1 MNFDFSDDQKLLQ
14 EQARKFLTDKC
25 SRKLVRSVLD
35 NNKNQYSKELWQEVV
50 NMGWTAT
57 AIPEEYGGLGL
68 GMLELC
74 VIAEELGRS
83 LAPIPFSS
91 SIYIFA
97 EFLKA
102 YGSEDQKKQY
112 LPKIASGELIGSFA
126 FPETKGTPRTNNIN
140 SKVENDKLSGKKL
153 PVNDGQVA
161 DVLIV
166 AANSDNNQNHNSL
179 SLYIVETN
187 QAGVE
192 EKLLDT
198 LDPTRPSSQIEF
210 SNVACSVLGEKGEG
224 WSMIQNILNR
234 AAVLFAFEQVGGAQV
249 ALDEA
254 KKYSIERYA
263 FGKPIGSF
271 QALKHKMADMYV
283 KNELAKSNA
292 YYGAWALSTDSME
305 LPVAA
310 AGARVSATEAFHYAS
325 KENIQ
330 IHGGVGFTWE
340 YDCHLFYRR
349 SKLLSLNLGSI
360 RKWKEN
366 LISNLEKRNI
376 TQVYYGF

>member
-376 TQVYYGF
+376 TKVYYGF

>member
-1 MNFDFSDDQKLLQ
+1 MNFDFSDDQKLLKD
-14 EQARKFLTDKC
+14 QARKFLTDKC
-25 SRKLVRSVLD
+25 SRQVVRSVLD
-35 NNKNQYSKELWQEVV
+35 NSENQYSKDLWQEVV

-102 YGSEDQKKQY
+102 YGSEEQKQQY
-112 LPKIASGELIGSFA
+112 LPKIASGDLIGSFA
-126 FPETKGTPRTNNIN
+126 FPETKGTPRINNIN
-140 SKVENDKLSGKKL
+140 SKVENNKLSGKKL

-161 DVLIV
+161 DILIV

-187 QAGVE
+187 QNGVSK
-192 EKLLDT
+192 KLLDT
-198 LDPTRPSSQIEF
+198 LDPTRPSSEVNFKDADCI
-210 SNVACSVLGEKGEG
+210 SLGDKGEG
-224 WSMIQNILNR
+224 WTMIQNILNR
-234 AAVLFAFEQVGGAQV
+234 AAILFAFEQVGGAQV

-376 TQVYYGF
+376 T

>member
-1 MNFDFSDDQKLLQ
+1 MNFDFSDDQKLLK

-35 NNKNQYSKELWQEVV
+35 NNKNQYSKELWHEVV

-91 SIYIFA
+91 SIYVFA
-97 EFLKA
+97 EFLKV

-140 SKVENDKLSGKKL
+140 SKVEKDKLSGKKL
-153 PVNDGQVA
+153 PVNDGQIA

-166 AANSDNNQNHNSL
+166 AANSDNNQSHNSL

-187 QAGVE
+187 QDGVK

-376 TQVYYGF
+376 T

>member
-1 MNFDFSDDQKLLQ
+1 MNFDFSDDQKLLKD
-14 EQARKFLTDKC
+14 QARKFLSDKC
-25 SRKLVRSVLD
+25 TRKVVRTVLD
-35 NNKNQYSKELWQEVV
+35 NTDSQYSKELWQEIVA
-50 NMGWTAT
+50 MGWTAT

-102 YGSEDQKKQY
+102 YGSEEQKQKY
-112 LPKIASGELIGSFA
+112 LPKIASGEMIGSFA
-126 FPETKGTPRTNNIN
+126 FPETKGTPRASNIKA
-140 SKVENDKLSGKKL
+140 KVENNKLSGSKL
-153 PVNDGQVA
+153 PVNDGMVA

-166 AANSDNNQNHNSL
+166 SANSDSNQNHNSL

-187 QAGVE
+187 QDGVE
-192 EKLLDT
+192 SKLLET
-198 LDPTRPSSQIEF
+198 LDPTRPSSQTVFHNAE
-210 SNVACSVLGEKGEG
+210 CDQLGDIGEG
-224 WSMIQNILNR
+224 WSMIENILNR
-234 AAVLFAFEQVGGAQV
+234 AAVLFAFEQVGGAQTS
-249 ALDEA
+249 LDEA
-254 KKYSIERYA
+254 KKYSVERYA

-271 QALKHKMADMYV
+271 QALKHRMADMYV

-292 YYGAWALSTDSME
+292 YYGAWALSSDSVE

-310 AGARVSATEAFHYAS
+310 AGARVSASEAFHFAS
-325 KENIQ
+325 KENLQ

-349 SKLLSLNLGSI
+349 SKMLSLNIGSI

-376 TQVYYGF
+376 S

>member
-1 MNFDFSDDQKLLQ
+1 
-14 EQARKFLTDKC
+14 
-25 SRKLVRSVLD
+25 
-35 NNKNQYSKELWQEVV
+35 
-50 NMGWTAT
+50 
-57 AIPEEYGGLGL
+57 
-68 GMLELC
+68 
-74 VIAEELGRS
+74 
-83 LAPIPFSS
+83 
-91 SIYIFA
+91 
-97 EFLKA
+97 
-102 YGSEDQKKQY
+102 
-112 LPKIASGELIGSFA
+112 
-126 FPETKGTPRTNNIN
+126 
-140 SKVENDKLSGKKL
+140 
-153 PVNDGQVA
+153 
-161 DVLIV
+161 
-166 AANSDNNQNHNSL
+166 
-179 SLYIVETN
+179 
-187 QAGVE
+187 
-192 EKLLDT
+192 
-198 LDPTRPSSQIEF
+198 
-210 SNVACSVLGEKGEG
+210 
-224 WSMIQNILNR
+224 MIQNILNR

-376 TQVYYGF
+376 T

>member
-1 MNFDFSDDQKLLQ
+1 MNFDFSDDQKLLKD
-14 EQARKFLTDKC
+14 QARKFLTDKC
-25 SRKLVRSVLD
+25 SRQVVRSVLD
-35 NNKNQYSKELWQEVV
+35 NSENQYSKELWQEVV

-102 YGSEDQKKQY
+102 YGSEEQKQQY

-126 FPETKGTPRTNNIN
+126 FPETKGTPRINNIN
-140 SKVENDKLSGKKL
+140 SKVENNKLSGKKL

-161 DVLIV
+161 DILIV

-187 QAGVE
+187 QDGVSK
-192 EKLLDT
+192 KLLDT
-198 LDPTRPSSQIEF
+198 LDPTRPSSEVNFKDADCI
-210 SNVACSVLGEKGEG
+210 SLGEKGEG
-224 WSMIQNILNR
+224 WTMIQNILNR
-234 AAVLFAFEQVGGAQV
+234 AAILFAFEQVGGAQV

-376 TQVYYGF
+376 T

>member
-198 LDPTRPSSQIEF
+198 LDPPRPSSQIEF

-376 TQVYYGF
+376 T

>member
-1 MNFDFSDDQKLLQ
+1 MNFDFSDDQKILKD
-14 EQARKFLTDKC
+14 QARKFLTDKC
-25 SRKLVRSVLD
+25 SRQVVRSVLD
-35 NNKNQYSKELWQEVV
+35 NSENQYSEELWQEVV

-102 YGSEDQKKQY
+102 YGSEEQKQQY

-126 FPETKGTPRTNNIN
+126 FPETKGTPRINNIN
-140 SKVENDKLSGKKL
+140 SKVENNKLSGKKL

-161 DVLIV
+161 DILIV

-187 QAGVE
+187 QDGVSK
-192 EKLLDT
+192 KLLDT
-198 LDPTRPSSQIEF
+198 LDPTRPSSEVNF
-210 SNVACSVLGEKGEG
+210 KDADCMSLGEKGEG
-224 WSMIQNILNR
+224 WTMIQNILNR
-234 AAVLFAFEQVGGAQV
+234 AAILFAFEQVGGAQV

-376 TQVYYGF
+376 T

>member
-1 MNFDFSDDQKLLQ
+1 MNFDFSDDQKLLK

-35 NNKNQYSKELWQEVV
+35 NNNNQYSKELWHEVV

-91 SIYIFA
+91 SIYVFA
-97 EFLKA
+97 EFLKV

-140 SKVENDKLSGKKL
+140 SKVEKDKLSGKKL
-153 PVNDGQVA
+153 PVNDGQIA
-161 DVLIV
+161 DLLIV
-166 AANSDNNQNHNSL
+166 AANSDNNQSHNSL

-187 QAGVE
+187 QDGVK

-210 SNVACSVLGEKGEG
+210 SNVTCSVLGEKGEG

-376 TQVYYGF
+376 T

>member
-1 MNFDFSDDQKLLQ
+1 MNFDFSDDQKLLKD
-14 EQARKFLTDKC
+14 QARKFLTDKC
-25 SRKLVRSVLD
+25 SRQVVRSVLD
-35 NNKNQYSKELWQEVV
+35 NSENQYSKELWQEVV

-102 YGSEDQKKQY
+102 YGSEEQKQQY

-126 FPETKGTPRTNNIN
+126 FPETKGTPRINNIN
-140 SKVENDKLSGKKL
+140 SKVENNKLSGKKL

-161 DVLIV
+161 DILIV

-187 QAGVE
+187 QNGVSK
-192 EKLLDT
+192 KLLDT
-198 LDPTRPSSQIEF
+198 LDPTRPSSEVNFKDADCI
-210 SNVACSVLGEKGEG
+210 SLGYKGEG
-224 WSMIQNILNR
+224 WTMIQNILNR
-234 AAVLFAFEQVGGAQV
+234 AAILFAFEQVGGAQV

-376 TQVYYGF
+376 T

>member
-126 FPETKGTPRTNNIN
+126 FAETKGTPRTNNIN

-376 TQVYYGF
+376 T

>member
-166 AANSDNNQNHNSL
+166 AANSDNNQDHNSL

-210 SNVACSVLGEKGEG
+210 SNVTCGVLGEKGEG
-224 WSMIQNILNR
+224 WSMIQDILNR

-376 TQVYYGF
+376 T

>member
-35 NNKNQYSKELWQEVV
+35 NNDNQYSKELWQQVV
-50 NMGWTAT
+50 DMGWTAT

-102 YGSEDQKKQY
+102 YGSDEQKKKY
-112 LPKIASGELIGSFA
+112 LPKIASGEFIGSFA
-126 FPETKGTPRTNNIN
+126 FPETKGSPRANNLN
-140 SKVENDKLSGKKL
+140 SKVENNKLSGKKL
-153 PVNDGQVA
+153 PVSDGQVA

-187 QAGVE
+187 QDGVK

-198 LDPTRPSSQIEF
+198 LDPTRPSSEIEF
-210 SNVACSVLGEKGEG
+210 NDASCNSLGGKGEG
-224 WSMIQNILNR
+224 WSMIENILNR

-310 AGARVSATEAFHYAS
+310 AGARVSATDAFHYAS

-376 TQVYYGF
+376 T

>member
-1 MNFDFSDDQKLLQ
+1 MNFDFSDDQKLLKD
-14 EQARKFLTDKC
+14 QARKFLTDKC
-25 SRKLVRSVLD
+25 SRQVVRSVLD
-35 NNKNQYSKELWQEVV
+35 NSENQYSKELWQEVV

-102 YGSEDQKKQY
+102 YGSEEQKQQY
-112 LPKIASGELIGSFA
+112 LPKIASGELIGTFA
-126 FPETKGTPRTNNIN
+126 FPETKGTPRINNIN
-140 SKVENDKLSGKKL
+140 SKVENNKLSGKKL

-161 DVLIV
+161 DILIV

-187 QAGVE
+187 QDGVSK
-192 EKLLDT
+192 KLLDT
-198 LDPTRPSSQIEF
+198 LDPTRPSSEVNFKDADCI
-210 SNVACSVLGEKGEG
+210 SLGDKGEG
-224 WSMIQNILNR
+224 WTMIQNILNR
-234 AAVLFAFEQVGGAQV
+234 AAILFAFEQVGGAQV

-376 TQVYYGF
+376 T

>member
-57 AIPEEYGGLGL
+57 AIPEEYDGLGL

-376 TQVYYGF
+376 T

>member
-1 MNFDFSDDQKLLQ
+1 
-14 EQARKFLTDKC
+14 
-25 SRKLVRSVLD
+25 
-35 NNKNQYSKELWQEVV
+35 
-50 NMGWTAT
+50 
-57 AIPEEYGGLGL
+57 
-68 GMLELC
+68 
-74 VIAEELGRS
+74 
-83 LAPIPFSS
+83 
-91 SIYIFA
+91 
-97 EFLKA
+97 
-102 YGSEDQKKQY
+102 
-112 LPKIASGELIGSFA
+112 
-126 FPETKGTPRTNNIN
+126 
-140 SKVENDKLSGKKL
+140 
-153 PVNDGQVA
+153 
-161 DVLIV
+161 
-166 AANSDNNQNHNSL
+166 
-179 SLYIVETN
+179 
-187 QAGVE
+187 
-192 EKLLDT
+192 
-198 LDPTRPSSQIEF
+198 
-210 SNVACSVLGEKGEG
+210 
-224 WSMIQNILNR
+224 MIQNILNR
-234 AAVLFAFEQVGGAQV
+234 AAILFAFEQVGGAQV

-254 KKYSIERYA
+254 KQYSIERYA

-376 TQVYYGF
+376 T

>member
-153 PVNDGQVA
+153 PINDGQVA

-376 TQVYYGF
+376 T

>member
-1 MNFDFSDDQKLLQ
+1 MNFDFSDDQKLLKD
-14 EQARKFLTDKC
+14 QARKFLTDKC
-25 SRKLVRSVLD
+25 SRQVVRSVLD
-35 NNKNQYSKELWQEVV
+35 NSENQYSKELWQEVV

-102 YGSEDQKKQY
+102 YGSEEQKQQY

-126 FPETKGTPRTNNIN
+126 FPETKGTPRINNIN
-140 SKVENDKLSGKKL
+140 SKVENNKLSGKKL

-161 DVLIV
+161 DILIV

-187 QAGVE
+187 QDGVSK
-192 EKLLDT
+192 KLLDT
-198 LDPTRPSSQIEF
+198 LDPTRPSSEVNFKDADCI
-210 SNVACSVLGEKGEG
+210 SLGDKGEG
-224 WSMIQNILNR
+224 WTMIQNILNR
-234 AAVLFAFEQVGGAQV
+234 AAILFAFEQVGGAQV

-349 SKLLSLNLGSI
+349 AKQLALNIGSV
-360 RKWKEN
+360 RQWKEN

-376 TQVYYGF
+376 V

>member
-1 MNFDFSDDQKLLQ
+1 M
-14 EQARKFLTDKC
+14 E
-25 SRKLVRSVLD
+25 
-35 NNKNQYSKELWQEVV
+35 
-50 NMGWTAT
+50 
-57 AIPEEYGGLGL
+57 
-68 GMLELC
+68 
-74 VIAEELGRS
+74 
-83 LAPIPFSS
+83 
-91 SIYIFA
+91 
-97 EFLKA
+97 
-102 YGSEDQKKQY
+102 
-112 LPKIASGELIGSFA
+112 
-126 FPETKGTPRTNNIN
+126 
-140 SKVENDKLSGKKL
+140 KKL

-161 DVLIV
+161 DILIV

-187 QAGVE
+187 QDGVSK
-192 EKLLDT
+192 KLLDT
-198 LDPTRPSSQIEF
+198 LDPTRPSSEVNFKDADCI
-210 SNVACSVLGEKGEG
+210 SLGDKGEG
-224 WSMIQNILNR
+224 WTMIQNILNR
-234 AAVLFAFEQVGGAQV
+234 AAILFAFEQVGGAQV

-376 TQVYYGF
+376 T

>member
-1 MNFDFSDDQKLLQ
+1 MNFDFSDDQKLLKD
-14 EQARKFLTDKC
+14 QARKFLTDKC
-25 SRKLVRSVLD
+25 SRQVVRSVLD
-35 NNKNQYSKELWQEVV
+35 NSEDQYSKELWQEVV

-102 YGSEDQKKQY
+102 YGSEEQKQQY

-126 FPETKGTPRTNNIN
+126 FPETKGTPRINNIN
-140 SKVENDKLSGKKL
+140 SKVKNNKLSGKKL

-161 DVLIV
+161 DILIV

-187 QAGVE
+187 QDGVSK
-192 EKLLDT
+192 KLLDT
-198 LDPTRPSSQIEF
+198 LDPTRPSSEVNFKDADCI
-210 SNVACSVLGEKGEG
+210 SLGEKGEG
-224 WSMIQNILNR
+224 WTMIQNILNR
-234 AAVLFAFEQVGGAQV
+234 AAILFAFEQVGGAQV

-376 TQVYYGF
+376 T

>member
-1 MNFDFSDDQKLLQ
+1 MNFDFSDDQKLLKD
-14 EQARKFLTDKC
+14 QARKFLTDKC
-25 SRKLVRSVLD
+25 SRQVVRSVLD
-35 NNKNQYSKELWQEVV
+35 NSENQYSKELWQEVV

-102 YGSEDQKKQY
+102 YGSEEQKQQY

-126 FPETKGTPRTNNIN
+126 FPETKGTPRINNIN
-140 SKVENDKLSGKKL
+140 SKVENNKLSGKKL

-161 DVLIV
+161 DILIV

-187 QAGVE
+187 QDGVSK
-192 EKLLDT
+192 KLLDT
-198 LDPTRPSSQIEF
+198 LDPTRPSSEVNFKDVDCI
-210 SNVACSVLGEKGEG
+210 SLGEKGEG
-224 WSMIQNILNR
+224 WTMIQNILNR
-234 AAVLFAFEQVGGAQV
+234 AAILFAFEQVGGAQV

-376 TQVYYGF
+376 T